1 MFYVSLFDS
10 ISNPFAEHTSI
21 GKIHIKNSKD
31 RQRKYLEIP
40 FCNNFCAKCYFAIFQ
55 SLIKQCIQN
64 KNNWREYRS
73 LLVIFAKR
81 IFTLTSP

>member
-31 RQRKYLEIP
+31 RHRKYLEIP
-40 FCNNFCAKCYFAIFQ
+40 FFVTIFVPNVI
-55 SLIKQCIQN
+55 SLFFN
-64 KNNWREYRS
+64 H
-73 LLVIFAKR
+73 L
-81 IFTLTSP
+81 

>member
-21 GKIHIKNSKD
+21 GKIHIKNSKN

-40 FCNNFCAKCYFAIFQ
+40 F
-55 SLIKQCIQN
+55 L
-64 KNNWREYRS
+64 
-73 LLVIFAKR
+73 
-81 IFTLTSP
+81 